1 MIASTGLNAGCR
13 RNAQRAARLRR
24 ACRSACAVASA
35 SSRRS
40 CARAG
45 ASSAARAR
53 DRAAV
58 AAVGRSRRT
67 TFAAACERTSGSLLL
82 ACRRACAAA
91 RERACEAA
99 DGPGAT
105 HARPRAVTVSRT
117 RACGATCAWPLTVP
131 RRVTEKTRR
140 APEREST
147 TTRAVAWVGRVTRAG
162 WTTATMR
169 VPVAFADAK
178 RHTECCK
185 PRRPSPPSRGER
197 EPPLNASARPPT
209 RRMPITLNTAATGTR
224 RARSRAERTNE
235 RLPARPAA
243 QAGATRALPAPSADR
258 HPDGRSA
265 RQPRRISP
273 VRSCPSSNRCP
284 SSPRRSSERAPPRCR
299 STGSARRSKP
309 PWGSRGYP

>member
-1 MIASTGLNAGCR
+1 MIASTVLNAGCGETLSAPR
-13 RNAQRAARLRR
+13 GCAAPVALPARWQARAAGAPAHVPAR
-24 ACRSACAVASA
+24 AAPRGPVTEPP
-35 SSRRS
+35 SRRS
-40 CARAG
+40 VAAG
-45 ASSAARAR
+45 ARHSSPPARGL
-53 DRAAV
+53 RAACSSP
-58 AAVGRSRRT
+58 AGAPARRL
-67 TFAAACERTSGSLLL
+67 GS
-82 ACRRACAAA
+82 APARR
-91 RERACEAA
+91 R
-99 DGPGAT
+99 GPGAT

-140 APEREST
+140 APERERT
-147 TTRAVAWVGRVTRAG
+147 TTRAVAWVGRVTRAAS
-162 WTTATMR
+162 TTATMR
-169 VPVAFADAK
+169 VPDAFAEAK

-185 PRRPSPPSRGER
+185 PRRPSPPSLGARR
-197 EPPLNASARPPT
+197 PPLKASARPPT

-235 RLPARPAA
+235 RLPARPAE